1 MTTVQPAGRFGAVQL
16 EGNYV
21 KNFVEKPIGDGG
33 WVNGGFFV
41 LNKKVINY
49 IKGDNTVWEK
59 EPLSNI
65 SKKKQ
70 LMSFK
75 HHGFWHPMDTIRDKE
90 YLESLWVKPSC
101 PWRKN
106 D

>member
-65 SKKKQ
+65 SKK
-70 LMSFK
+70 
-75 HHGFWHPMDTIRDKE
+75 
-90 YLESLWVKPSC
+90 
-101 PWRKN
+101 N
-106 D
+106 N